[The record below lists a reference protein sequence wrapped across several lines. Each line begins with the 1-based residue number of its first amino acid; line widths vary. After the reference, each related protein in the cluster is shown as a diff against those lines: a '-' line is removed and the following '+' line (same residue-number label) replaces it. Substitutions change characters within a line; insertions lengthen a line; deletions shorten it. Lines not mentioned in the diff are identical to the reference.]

1 MATQFLSFFFF
12 ERSSWIVCVCVR
24 YFVKKKE
31 QPNITRIAMER
42 KWGYDKESRNLE
54 EDGVWSIEK
63 KTKKNRKKIEFI

>member
-1 MATQFLSFFFF
+1 MATQFLSFFFWT
-12 ERSSWIVCVCVR
+12 EQLNCLCVCAL
-24 YFVKKKE
+24 FCKKKE